1 MGKSEHDTKLEE
13 LGAIPDDRRSI
24 PLWSYIALWWSSL
37 IVVQAFA
44 IGFFGVYPQGQLN
57 VTQAF
62 VALICSA
69 IVLALLFS
77 LNCFPGYKAGIPFA
91 VQARSSF
98 GVRGAKIT
106 TVLRALPAFAWY
118 GIGNWIGALAIN
130 AITQR
135 LWGFGSP
142 WVYFII
148 FLVLQTYL
156 AIRGIKMIKYF
167 DTVAAF
173 IVAILIGYT
182 LFTIMRS
189 GAITGEA
196 FNYPGSWGYP
206 FLALFA
212 TGVAGVV
219 PGILNISDVSRHL
232 KKSSGSGNAWAGHMI
247 GIAPPWFYM
256 LFVGIIFG
264 IATGTA
270 DPVAAIMEL
279 APSAAIGVAMLVFVL
294 GAQISTNLTLN
305 ILAPAHAI
313 QDLVNVKWSIGVIIT
328 GALSLATAPWILFT
342 SANFFTFMNTYSV
355 FLGPI
360 IGVLLAD
367 YWVVRKGNVDVEASY
382 DTKVGSKYWYKGG
395 FSISAIASFVIGGV
409 ASIPF
414 IEISWIIG
422 LPVGFVLYIILKMVV
437 RIDREAN

>member
-1 MGKSEHDTKLEE
+1 MGEEEVKLEE
-13 LGAIPDDRRSI
+13 LHAIPDDKRSI
-24 PLWSYIALWWSSL
+24 PPWSYIALWWSSL

-62 VALICSA
+62 VALIGSA
-69 IVLALLFS
+69 VVLALLFT
-77 LNCFPGYKAGIPFA
+77 LNCFPGYKGGIPFA

-98 GVRGAKIT
+98 GIRGAKIT
-106 TVLRALPAFAWY
+106 TILRALPAFAWY

-130 AITQR
+130 AITQK

-142 WVYFII
+142 WIYFIV

-156 AIRGIKMIKYF
+156 AIRGITMIKHF

-182 LFTIMRS
+182 LLTIMRT
-189 GAITGEA
+189 GAVKGES
-196 FNYPGSWGYP
+196 FTYPGSWGYP
-206 FLALFA
+206 FWALFA

-232 KKSSGSGNAWAGHMI
+232 KKSSGTGRAWVSHMV

-279 APSAAIGVAMLVFVL
+279 APSTAIGVAMLVFVL

-313 QDLVNVKWSIGVIIT
+313 QDLFNVKWFVGVIIT
-328 GALSLATAPWILFT
+328 GVLSLATAPWVLFT

-355 FLGPI
+355 FIGPI
-360 IGVLLAD
+360 IGVTLAD
-367 YWVVRKGNVDVEASY
+367 YWVVRKRKVDVEASY
-382 DTKVGSKYWYKGG
+382 DTEAGSKYWYKGG
-395 FSISAIASFVIGGV
+395 FSIAAIASFVVGGV

-414 IEISWIIG
+414 IEISWMIG
-422 LPVGFVLYIILKMVV
+422 LPVGFVLYVILRKVV
-437 RIDREAN
+437 NVDRVTY

>member
-1 MGKSEHDTKLEE
+1 MSNKGNAKLEE
-13 LGAIPDDRRSI
+13 LGAISDENRSI
-24 PLWSYIALWWSSL
+24 PPWSYIALWWSSL

-44 IGFFGVYPQGQLN
+44 IGFFGVYPQGKLN
-57 VTQAF
+57 VTQAL
-62 VALICSA
+62 VALIGSA
-69 IVLALLFS
+69 VVLALLFTWNS
-77 LNCFPGYKAGIPFA
+77 FPGYKRGIPFA
-91 VQARSSF
+91 VQARASF

-135 LWGFGSP
+135 LWGFGNT
-142 WVYFII
+142 WVYFIL
-148 FLVLQTYL
+148 FLIIQTFL

-182 LFTIMRS
+182 LITIVRS
-189 GAITGEA
+189 GAIKGES
-196 FNYPGSWGYP
+196 FTYPGSWGYP
-206 FLALFA
+206 FWALFA

-232 KKSSGSGNAWAGHMI
+232 KKSAGTGNSWLGHMI
-247 GIAPPWFYM
+247 GIAPPWLYM
-256 LFVGIIFG
+256 LYVGIIFG

-313 QDLVNVKWSIGVIIT
+313 QDLFNVKWSIGVIIT
-328 GALSLATAPWILFT
+328 GALSIATAPWILFT

-367 YWVVRKGNVDVEASY
+367 YWIIRKRTVDVEASY

-395 FSISAIASFVIGGV
+395 FSIAAIASFVVGGV

-414 IEISWIIG
+414 IEISWMIG
-422 LPVGFVLYIILKMVV
+422 MPVGFVLYIILRKGVNV
-437 RIDREAN
+437 DRAAI

>member
-1 MGKSEHDTKLEE
+1 VSNKGNAKLEE
-13 LGAIPDDRRSI
+13 LGAISDENRSI
-24 PLWSYIALWWSSL
+24 PPWSYIALWWSSL

-44 IGFFGVYPQGQLN
+44 IGFFGVYPQGKLN
-57 VTQAF
+57 VTQAL
-62 VALICSA
+62 VALIGSA
-69 IVLALLFS
+69 VVLALLFTWNS
-77 LNCFPGYKAGIPFA
+77 FPGYKRGIPFA
-91 VQARSSF
+91 VQARASF

-135 LWGFGSP
+135 LWGFGNT
-142 WVYFII
+142 WVYFIL
-148 FLVLQTYL
+148 FLIIQTFL

-182 LFTIMRS
+182 LITIVRS
-189 GAITGEA
+189 GAIKGES
-196 FNYPGSWGYP
+196 FTYPGSWGYP
-206 FLALFA
+206 FWALFA

-232 KKSSGSGNAWAGHMI
+232 KKSAGTGNSWLGHMI
-247 GIAPPWFYM
+247 GIAPPWLYM
-256 LFVGIIFG
+256 LYVGIIFG

-313 QDLVNVKWSIGVIIT
+313 QDLFNVKWSIGVIIT
-328 GALSLATAPWILFT
+328 GALSIATAPWILFT

-367 YWVVRKGNVDVEASY
+367 YWIIRKRTVDVEASY

-395 FSISAIASFVIGGV
+395 FSIAAIASFVVGGV

-414 IEISWIIG
+414 IEISWMIG
-422 LPVGFVLYIILKMVV
+422 MPVGFVLYIILRKGVNV
-437 RIDREAN
+437 DRAAI

>member
-1 MGKSEHDTKLEE
+1 MSNNENAKLEE
-13 LGAIPDDRRSI
+13 LGAISDENRSI
-24 PLWSYIALWWSSL
+24 PPWSYIALWWSSL

-44 IGFFGVYPQGQLN
+44 IGFFGVYPQGKLN

-62 VALICSA
+62 VALIGSA
-69 IVLALLFS
+69 VVLALLFTWNS
-77 LNCFPGYKAGIPFA
+77 FPGYKRGIPFA
-91 VQARSSF
+91 VQARASF

-135 LWGFGSP
+135 LWGFGNT
-142 WVYFII
+142 WVYFIL
-148 FLVLQTYL
+148 FLIIQTFL

-182 LFTIMRS
+182 LITIVRS
-189 GAITGEA
+189 GAIKGES
-196 FNYPGSWGYP
+196 FTYPGSWGYP
-206 FLALFA
+206 FWALFA

-232 KKSSGSGNAWAGHMI
+232 KKSAGTGNSWLGHMI
-247 GIAPPWFYM
+247 GIAPPWLYM
-256 LFVGIIFG
+256 LYVGIIFG

-313 QDLVNVKWSIGVIIT
+313 QDLFNVKWSIGVIIT
-328 GALSLATAPWILFT
+328 GVLSIATAPWVLFT

-367 YWVVRKGNVDVEASY
+367 YWIIRKRTVDVEASY

-395 FSISAIASFVIGGV
+395 FSIAAIASFVVGGV

-422 LPVGFVLYIILKMVV
+422 MPVGFVLYIILRKGVNV
-437 RIDREAN
+437 DRAAI